1 MQDNIQWIKQ
11 ENKLVVGSQARIL
24 YADAEGRVKI
34 LRFNQAIAKGILEP
48 FSRTRPS
55 RCFRNRLSLQR
66 HQTSTTDRVLQPIW
80 LFKT

>member
-1 MQDNIQWIKQ
+1 LVSS
-11 ENKLVVGSQARIL
+11 ENL

-34 LRFNQAIAKGILEP
+34 ASVNQAIAKGDIGTIVLGRDHHDVSGTDLLTGE
-48 FSRTRPS
+48 
-55 RCFRNRLSLQR
+55 